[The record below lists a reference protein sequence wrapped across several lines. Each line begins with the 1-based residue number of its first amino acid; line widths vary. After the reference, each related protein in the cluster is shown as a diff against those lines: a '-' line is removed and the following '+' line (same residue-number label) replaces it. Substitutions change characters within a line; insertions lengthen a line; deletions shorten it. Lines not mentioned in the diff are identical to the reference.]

1 MPEIVFQQSIHLRE
15 KMRKNWPHLERL
27 IASAD
32 VVAAGFDAA
41 IRDTLTREKMRS
53 ARISPRAGREALQ
66 LYNRAV
72 ADGRY
77 VAELLTNPARVA
89 KKLDVKISDSAL
101 YAIKVAGMGIVGKI
115 SGVGD
120 GDGEGGPPPGD
131 GEGGPPPGEGE
142 GGPPPGDGEGG
153 PPPGEGE
160 GGPPPGEGEGGPP
173 PGEGEG
179 GPPPGEGEGGP
190 PPGEG
195 EGGPPPGEGE
205 GGPPPGEGEG
215 GPPPGEGEGGPP
227 PGEGEGGPPPGEGE
241 GGPPPGEGEGGP
253 GEGMGVGVVAIVPI
267 FIAATIVVIGVSI
280 VIAIHD
286 LDPESELEQ
295 VIIDESGL
303 VKLGSLPQLGGFQGG
318 RLEELG

>member
-101 YAIKVAGMGIVGKI
+101 YAIKIAGMGIVGQI
-115 SGVGD
+115 GGAGD
-120 GDGEGGPPPGD
+120 GD
-131 GEGGPPPGEGE
+131 
-142 GGPPPGDGEGG
+142 
-153 PPPGEGE
+153 
-160 GGPPPGEGEGGPP
+160 
-173 PGEGEG
+173 
-179 GPPPGEGEGGP
+179 GEGGP

-253 GEGMGVGVVAIVPI
+253 GEGGPPPGEGDGGPGEGMGVGVVAIVPI

-286 LDPESELEQ
+286 LDPVSEEEL
-295 VIIDESGL
+295 VIDESGL

-318 RLEELG
+318 RLEEFG

>member
-101 YAIKVAGMGIVGKI
+101 YAIKIAGMGIVGQI
-115 SGVGD
+115 GGAGD
-120 GDGEGGPPPGD
+120 
-131 GEGGPPPGEGE
+131 
-142 GGPPPGDGEGG
+142 GDGEGG

-179 GPPPGEGEGGP
+179 GPPPVEGEGGPGEGGP

-195 EGGPPPGEGE
+195 D
-205 GGPPPGEGEG
+205 
-215 GPPPGEGEGGPP
+215 
-227 PGEGEGGPPPGEGE
+227 
-241 GGPPPGEGEGGP
+241 GGP

-286 LDPESELEQ
+286 LDPVSEEEL
-295 VIIDESGL
+295 VIDESGL

-318 RLEELG
+318 RLEEFG